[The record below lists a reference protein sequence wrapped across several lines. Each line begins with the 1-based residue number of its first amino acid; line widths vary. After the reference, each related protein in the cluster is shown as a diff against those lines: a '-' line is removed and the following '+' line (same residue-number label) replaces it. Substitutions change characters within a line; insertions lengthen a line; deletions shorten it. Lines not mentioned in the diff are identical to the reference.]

1 MIEAMDE
8 LRSIVMRAGNRW
20 AETGL
25 PRVAMVRS
33 EACSDQV
40 LEPMLHLVLQGSKS
54 LSIGD
59 RTLRLD
65 QASYLV
71 VPVDI
76 PATGEAEALG
86 ADQPYLAVS
95 LKLDPAMIA
104 AMMAELHENGLT
116 PDPTGFAVT
125 TATPEIIDA
134 WLRMMRLIDRPDE
147 VEVLAPM
154 IEREILFRVLMGP
167 QGNKLREI
175 ICAES
180 RLAQVRPAIAWIRDN
195 YAESI
200 RNEALA
206 AMAGMSVAAFY
217 RHFKAVTSM
226 APIQYQKNTRLL
238 KARRLLMFESKD
250 VGAAAYAVGYKSASQ
265 FGREYARMFGMS
277 PARDAARYRVSA
289 KVDDGMSK
297 GMSSARSSRQAQS
310 GAMAF

>member
-1 MIEAMDE
+1 MIKAMEE
-8 LRSIVMRAGNRW
+8 LRGIVMRAGNRW
-20 AETGL
+20 AETAL
-25 PRVAMVRS
+25 PRVSMVRS
-33 EACSDQV
+33 EACSDQI
-40 LEPMLHLVLQGSKS
+40 LEPMLHLVLQGAKT

-71 VPVDI
+71 VPVDV
-76 PATGEAEALG
+76 PATGEAEAL
-86 ADQPYLAVS
+86 APDQPYLAVS

-104 AMMAELHENGLT
+104 AMMAELHENGVT
-116 PDPTGFAVT
+116 PDPTDFAVT

-147 VEVLAPM
+147 APMLAPL

-195 YAESI
+195 YADPI

-206 AMAGMSVAAFY
+206 AMAGMSVAVFY

-226 APIQYQKNTRLL
+226 APLQYQKNTRLL

-250 VGAAAYAVGYKSASQ
+250 VGAAAFAVGYKSASQ
-265 FGREYARMFGMS
+265 FGREYARMFGMP
-277 PARDAARYRVSA
+277 PARDAARYRMSA
-289 KVDDGMSK
+289 AVEDSVPF
-297 GMSSARSSRQAQS
+297 SRTEAKTRRLELAS
-310 GAMAF
+310 

>member
-1 MIEAMDE
+1 MMKAMEE
-8 LRSIVMRAGNRW
+8 LRGIVMRAGNKW

-25 PRVAMVRS
+25 PRVSMVRS

-40 LEPMLHLVLQGSKS
+40 LEPMLHLVLQGAKN

-71 VPVDI
+71 VPVDV
-76 PATGEAEALG
+76 PATGEAASLG
-86 ADQPYLAVS
+86 PDQPYLAVS

-116 PDPTGFAVT
+116 PDPTDFAVT

-147 VEVLAPM
+147 APMLAPL

-195 YAESI
+195 YADPI

-206 AMAGMSVAAFY
+206 AMAGMSVAVFY

-226 APIQYQKNTRLL
+226 APLQYQKNTRLL

-250 VGAAAYAVGYKSASQ
+250 VGAAAFAVGYKSASQ
-265 FGREYARMFGMS
+265 FGREYARMFGLP

-289 KVDDGMSK
+289 AIED
-297 GMSSARSSRQAQS
+297 SAPFSRTEAKTRRLEFAS
-310 GAMAF
+310 